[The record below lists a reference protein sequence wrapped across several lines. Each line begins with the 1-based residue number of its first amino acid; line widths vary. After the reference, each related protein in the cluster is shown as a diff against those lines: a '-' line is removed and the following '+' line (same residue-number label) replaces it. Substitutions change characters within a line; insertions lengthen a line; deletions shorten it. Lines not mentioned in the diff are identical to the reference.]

1 MYKYT
6 ELMKYLIILCL
17 LAFSSNTFAQKYSKA
32 FDAMES
38 GNYEKA
44 KNYFDRAEKKLPTL
58 SRYGNAR
65 LHAKYDY
72 QGYSLVR
79 AYRYAKYATGNY
91 ERSENKEALRN
102 DYQIDNQVL
111 QQLLDSI
118 AGAAYQSIKNKNNP
132 EMLTQYLGI
141 FSESKFADDI
151 RKKRDSLAF
160 FKAEKI
166 EHFRAYQNYAS
177 NYPESEY
184 APEALERFEKLW
196 KQIYEDVL
204 QTGEYLALDKFK
216 SKYSDFP
223 FYDDY
228 SNEHSVLA
236 ERGRNLNPENGF
248 FQQYLPKYEKFI
260 KDAAPKDIAFVIL
273 QLLMKDDLNNKNYA
287 NALDTLKK
295 YESYFDEKPDQIN
308 ELKKMLAE
316 KSSFESNSQ
325 PLKGNV
331 NTGGWEYSASVT
343 GDDKQIVFCGR
354 NREDNLKKGLEDIFI
369 AKKKDGI
376 WQPGVAVTELNTEH
390 LNEAPLFISADG
402 TRMILFSEGNIY
414 YSDKTANGWAEK
426 KIFPQLSNY
435 ESWEADAMITAD
447 GNAVF
452 FVSDREDNVGM
463 PIRFGKKY
471 HGGRAGN
478 TDIYVSI
485 KQNGQWTKPFNI
497 GTDINTPYSERSPF
511 LHPDMKT
518 LYFSSDGHTGFGQK
532 DVFMTKRLNDSS
544 WTEWTKPVNLGKS
557 INTPDD
563 EWGYK
568 ISGDGVKAYFSRFDG
583 KSFNIYKTQ
592 LPPEY
597 RPETTTRIYGTVKN
611 TEGYILKSE
620 IIWENLETQKEVGR
634 SNSDPED
641 GKYII
646 TLPNGKNYGFFVE
659 TPGYYPVSGN
669 IDLSETEVMQ
679 EIEKN
684 FVLTSLKLITEGD
697 ETIPLENVFFA
708 FNSHTLKKE
717 SFPELNR
724 FARFVKSQEGKK
736 IEISGHTDNKGSD
749 EYNKSLSL
757 RRAQS
762 VKDYLVSQGCKAD
775 KLVVK
780 GYGSEQPIADNS
792 SESGRAK
799 NRRVEFKVLKQ

>member
-1 MYKYT
+1 
-6 ELMKYLIILCL
+6 MKYIIIIIILCL
-17 LAFSSNTFAQKYSKA
+17 PGFSSNTFAQKYSKA
-32 FDAMES
+32 FEALETGD
-38 GNYEKA
+38 YEKA
-44 KNYFDRAEKKLPTL
+44 KKHFERAEKKLPTL
-58 SRYGNAR
+58 SRYGNAL
-65 LHAKYDY
+65 LHSDQNY
-72 QGYSLVR
+72 QGYSLVL
-79 AYRYAKYATGNY
+79 AYRYAKYARGNY
-91 ERSENKEALRN
+91 ERSDNKDELRN
-102 DYQIDNQVL
+102 DYGINEDVL
-111 QQLLDSI
+111 KKLTDSI
-118 AGAAYQSIKNKNNP
+118 AGTAYHSIKNKNNP
-132 EMLTQYLGI
+132 EQLTQYLAI

-151 RKKRDSLAF
+151 QNRRDSLAF
-160 FKAEKI
+160 AKAE
-166 EHFRAYQNYAS
+166 ENGSFRAYQSYAL

-184 APEALERFEKLW
+184 TPEALKRFEKLW
-196 KQIYEDVL
+196 KDIYEEVL
-204 QTGEYLALDKFK
+204 QTGEYLALEKFK
-216 SKYSDFP
+216 SRYRDFP

-228 SNEHSVLA
+228 GNEHLILA
-236 ERGRNLNPENGF
+236 ERGRDLNPENGF

-273 QLLMKDDLNNKNYA
+273 QLLMKDDLNNKNYD

-295 YESYFDEKPDQIN
+295 YEPYFSENPTRIN
-308 ELKKMLAE
+308 QLKELLTE
-316 KSSFESNSQ
+316 ETTFNSKAQ
-325 PLKGNV
+325 PLKGKV

-354 NREDNLKKGLEDIFI
+354 NREDNLKKGLEDIYI
-369 AKKKDGI
+369 AKKKDGL
-376 WQPGVAVTELNTEH
+376 WQEGVPIDELNTVH
-390 LNEAPLFISADG
+390 LNEAPLSISTDG

-414 YSDKTANGWAEK
+414 YSDKTADGWAEK
-426 KIFPQLSNY
+426 KIFPQLSNH
-435 ESWEADAMITAD
+435 ESWEADAMMTAD
-447 GNAVF
+447 GNAVI

-478 TDIYVSI
+478 TDIYVSV

-518 LYFSSDGHTGFGQK
+518 LYFSSDGHTGLGQK
-532 DVFMTKRLNDSS
+532 DVFMSKRLNDSS
-544 WTEWTKPVNLGKS
+544 WTEWSKPVNPGKN
-557 INTPDD
+557 INTADD

-568 ISGDGVKAYFSRFDG
+568 ISGDGIKAYFSRFDG
-583 KSFNIYKTQ
+583 KSFNIYDTQ

-611 TEGYILKSE
+611 TEGFILKSE

-669 IDLSETEVMQ
+669 IDLSDVNVMQ

-684 FVLTSLKLITEGD
+684 FVLTSLEIITGGD
-697 ETIPLENVFFA
+697 ESVPLENIFFA

-724 FARFVKSQEGKK
+724 FARFVKSQKGKK

-762 VKDYLVSQGCKAD
+762 VKNYLVSQGCKAD

-780 GYGSEQPIADNS
+780 GYGSEKPIADNS
-792 SESGRAK
+792 TESGRAK